1 MTERSPVEAPASGS
15 TPPRLLL
22 VPAASLAVVA
32 PLVAPLG
39 EPWIA
44 LALSAAAVAVA
55 LALLHP
61 SASPCGRTGLLL
73 AALAAL
79 PLILGSLQPADA
91 GAVRPRL
98 IGFALAALAFRAG
111 RDLAGHR
118 RRAFVAAS
126 VAVVGSLTAL
136 HGVYQRLIGFE
147 EALRQ
152 TTGRPDLAVHAER
165 LATGR
170 VFSTFLLPSTFAGFL
185 LLSGPLTAWLA
196 VRSRGVPRAAWG
208 LSAALQAA
216 ALFLTYSHGAWVAL
230 TLALLLAGAV
240 SRRSLRAAALVGAG
254 AAVVLLGAIVLLRD
268 ERVGAPDSPVDE
280 RLGNWQVA
288 LLEVRDHPLSGV
300 GWGGYGGAYTRY
312 QRPGMNQSRYA
323 HNTFLQI
330 LAEGGLTTLPF
341 LLVGIGAVLG
351 RLARRD
357 PQPGGT
363 AFTVALIATVLHN
376 GVDFTL
382 LLPSVA
388 IPFFLVLGA
397 AATGRAGAR
406 WAGGGAALG
415 LAVAVAAAGIPLG
428 LATASARAAHDAV
441 AEGRAEAGRAAM
453 ERAVLRDPAS
463 AGYRDFLARWWL
475 DHGEAGIA
483 RGQAEAACRLAPTTP
498 HHRTTLEMACMAE
511 GDLACAWRAASR
523 AAALFPASAEYR
535 ARRDDVRDL
544 VERRMREI
552 VP

>member
-1 MTERSPVEAPASGS
+1 MTERSPAEAATHPIH
-15 TPPRLLL
+15 PWLLL
-22 VPAASLAVVA
+22 VPVASLAAVA
-32 PLVAPLG
+32 PLVSPLG

-44 LALSAAAVAVA
+44 LSLSAAAVAVA
-55 LALLHP
+55 VALLHP
-61 SASPCGRTGLLL
+61 AASPCGPTGLLL

-111 RDLAGHR
+111 RDLGGPR
-118 RRAFVAAS
+118 RRTVVAAAL
-126 VAVVGSLTAL
+126 AVVGSLTAL
-136 HGVYQRLIGFE
+136 HGMYQRLLGFD

-152 TTGRPDLAVHAER
+152 TAGRPELAVHAER

-185 LLSGPLTAWLA
+185 LLSGPLTVWLA
-196 VRSRGVPRAAWG
+196 VRSRGPSRAAWG

-230 TLALLLAGAV
+230 TLALLLAAAV
-240 SRRSLRAAALVGAG
+240 SRRSLRLTALVGAG
-254 AAVVLLGAIVLLRD
+254 AAVVLLAAIVLLRG

-280 RLGNWQVA
+280 RLGNWEVA
-288 LLEVRDHPLSGV
+288 LLEVRDHPLAGV

-323 HNTFLQI
+323 HNTFLQV

-351 RLARRD
+351 RLGRRD
-357 PQPGGT
+357 RRPGGA

-397 AATGRAGAR
+397 AATARAGAR
-406 WAGGGAALG
+406 WAGGAAALG

-428 LATASARAAHDAV
+428 LAGASAREARDAV
-441 AEGRAEAGRAAM
+441 AEGRAEPGRDAM
-453 ERAVLRDPAS
+453 ERAVALDPAS
-463 AGYRDFLARWWL
+463 AEYRDFLARWWL
-475 DHGEAGIA
+475 DHGAPGIA
-483 RGQAEAACRLAPTTP
+483 RAQAEAACRLAPATP
-498 HHRTTLEMACMAE
+498 HHRTTLEMACLAE
-511 GDLACAWRAASR
+511 GDLACAWRAAGR
-523 AAALFPASAEYR
+523 AAALFPASAAYR
-535 ARRDDVRDL
+535 ARRDEVREL
-544 VERRMREI
+544 VVRRMREI
-552 VP
+552 AP